1 MLKLTPSTL
10 SLTTLKRIVN
20 LQSNEMA
27 DYEWTQVDAI
37 ELTNRER
44 QRLQELTAD
53 LLYYPVLLMS
63 EATLLARVLYPL
75 LLLAEKP
82 PIRALVGVALQ
93 ARYTQFEIEG
103 VADLALAKSTTG
115 FIESP
120 YLIIVEAKR
129 GIEGQN
135 PVMQLYAHLLAAA
148 RLNWE
153 ANGLSQQEI
162 FGGYTVADTWT
173 FVKAEVNGVDTDL
186 PTLRIEHS
194 REYTEKLEA
203 EVIVKILK
211 NIVVKCKII

>member
-1 MLKLTPSTL
+1 MAKLTPSTL
-10 SLTTLKRIVN
+10 SLTTLKRVVN
-20 LQSNEMA
+20 LQINEMA

-37 ELTNRER
+37 QLTNREQ
-44 QRLQELTAD
+44 QRLQELKED

-75 LLLAEKP
+75 LLLAEHP
-82 PIRALVGVALQ
+82 PIRALVQVALQ
-93 ARYTQFEIEG
+93 ARYAQFEIEG
-103 VADLALAKSTTG
+103 IADLALAKSISG

-120 YLIIVEAKR
+120 FLIIVEVKR

-148 RLNWE
+148 HLNWE
-153 ANGLSQQEI
+153 SNGQPQQEI

-173 FVKAEVNGVDTDL
+173 FIKAEVNGIDADI

-203 EVIVKILK
+203 EIIVKILK
-211 NIVVKCKII
+211 KIVYKYK